1 MSVTRTPHKDALTCA
16 VCLKP
21 GPALDVDHIVNRG
34 AGGSTERDVP
44 ANKIN
49 LCRECHSLKTLGKI
63 KTWVRPGDNGVY
75 VYSWK
80 RAGADV
86 AIRTP
91 VRVDT
96 RHNCLVPCDKAEP
109 TDVSSLKVQQGSALS
124 QAGEGPTGAV
134 LEPYRQGYPLN
145 GPRSP
150 GQGPAEAEARPM
162 VRKRQP
168 SPAYQTTGADEQSVT
183 PLVGTVGS
191 SSAPVGGEGGAS
203 QSSDQPPTDLRVP
216 RRIPAPR
223 PSPSPLSLI
232 CQEGMRLVYWGLK
245 LKDASDEWRW
255 RIGDWLVQMEEDL
268 GESAYQYCE
277 PVKEAFG
284 YDAIRQYKSV
294 AERVTRVTRVPELPW
309 SHHRAVASLDETGQ
323 KAALLTAQEE
333 GLSSREVAAMVRP
346 EPPERERHAC
356 PLCQYEHWVV
366 VREDWM
372 DVK

>member
-1 MSVTRTPHKDALTCA
+1 MVIGRAGGAMSVTRTPHKDALTCA

-96 RHNCLVPCDKAEP
+96 RYHCLVPCDKAEP

-162 VRKRQP
+162 VRKRHP
-168 SPAYQTTGADEQSVT
+168 PPAYQTTGADEQSVT

-191 SSAPVGGEGGAS
+191 SSVPAGGEGGAS

-223 PSPSPLSLI
+223 PSSSPLSL
-232 CQEGMRLVYWGLK
+232 
-245 LKDASDEWRW
+245 DSDW
-255 RIGDWLVQMEEDL
+255 
-268 GESAYQYCE
+268 
-277 PVKEAFG
+277 
-284 YDAIRQYKSV
+284 
-294 AERVTRVTRVPELPW
+294 
-309 SHHRAVASLDETGQ
+309 
-323 KAALLTAQEE
+323 
-333 GLSSREVAAMVRP
+333 
-346 EPPERERHAC
+346 
-356 PLCQYEHWVV
+356 
-366 VREDWM
+366 
-372 DVK
+372 